1 MTVKQIL
8 ICMLIG
14 FFCSTPIPD
23 PLTIITRGTAT
34 ALLILVALL
43 FVRNTDLIKN
53 ANGKIQKVVVC
64 LTTISIT
71 LFAHV
76 VGLYFGFVF

>member
-1 MTVKQIL
+1 
-8 ICMLIG
+8 MLIG